1 MYRHTYR
8 IYYDQKNTTSL
19 NATQPK
25 HRRWP
30 NVGLTN
36 GKPTLGR
43 RLMFVAETLSQCR
56 FRADP
61 GCKERVGIRGLGGL
75 SQIFSWWISFV
86 LAIFLKYLLKQ
97 RWGAV
102 TIRPSVSTP
111 SAANNTLSPS
121 HTQSHIKSD
130 QPGSHVFR

>member
-8 IYYDQKNTTSL
+8 IYYDQKNTTPL
-19 NATQPK
+19 NATQQK
-25 HRRWP
+25 HRQ
-30 NVGLTN
+30 
-36 GKPTLGR
+36 PTLGR

-86 LAIFLKYLLKQ
+86 LAIFFKYLLKQ

-102 TIRPSVSTP
+102 TIRPTVSTP
-111 SAANNTLSPS
+111 SAANNTLSPRY
-121 HTQSHIKSD
+121 TQSHIKSD